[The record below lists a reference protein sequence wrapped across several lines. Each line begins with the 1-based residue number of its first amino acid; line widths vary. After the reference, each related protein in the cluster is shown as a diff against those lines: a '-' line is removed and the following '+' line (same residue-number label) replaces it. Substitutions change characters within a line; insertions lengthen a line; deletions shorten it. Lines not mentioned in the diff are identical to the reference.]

1 MNIKRKGLTVGAL
14 LLCMNL
20 STFAQS
26 VKLNLK
32 GVSVERAMTE
42 LREKSGYSFVFAAAD
57 VNTHKVINV
66 NAKDLKQAIGQI
78 LDGQNLSYQIKG
90 KNIVVAK
97 GGVKPQ
103 HKSNGQQNTK
113 PKKRVN
119 GTIVDEAGMPVI
131 GAAVRQRGTQNATV
145 TDIDGNFT
153 LDATEGADLEVTYIG
168 YEPKN
173 VRVGESDNYKL
184 AMKPA
189 SRELNE
195 VVVTALGIKR
205 AEKALSY
212 NVQQVKS
219 DELTRVKD
227 ANFVNSLNGKIA
239 GVTINKSGSG
249 VGGSTRVVMRG
260 AKSLEGNNNA
270 LYVVDGI
277 PLFNN
282 SMGSDS
288 GIMGE
293 GKAGTEGI
301 ADFNP
306 EDIESISVLS
316 GPSAAALYGSSAAN
330 GVILINTKKGKEGKL
345 QVTFS
350 SSSEFSK
357 AYMTPEFQNTYGNK
371 RDVYESWGDKLDVPS
386 SYDPKKDFFNTGT
399 NFINSVT
406 LTTGNKTN
414 QTFASISSTN
424 SAGIVPNNEYNRLNI
439 TIRNSSSFLKDKLQL
454 DLGASFVKQDD
465 KNMVSQGQYWNP
477 VMAAYLFPRG
487 ENFNE
492 MKVFERWDESRR
504 IPVQYWPVSEPTY
517 ASQNPYWTA
526 YRNVATNDK
535 RRYMF
540 NFGLTYKIAP
550 WINVAARY
558 RLDDS
563 FVKFQRKIY
572 ATSDQKFAEG
582 PKGHYGYSNYNDH
595 QDYADVMANINK
607 NFADFSLSANIGW
620 SYSNYWSED
629 RGYKGTLLGVT
640 NKFSASNIDP
650 SNGRVSESGGDSHV
664 RNHAA
669 FANVELGWR
678 SMVYLTMTGRND
690 WNSRLV
696 NTDEES
702 FFYPSVGLSGIISEM
717 VKLPEF
723 ISYLKVRGSYTEVGA
738 PISRSGL
745 TPRTVTDPI
754 VGGTLNPRS
763 IYPFTD
769 FKAERTRSYEFGLS
783 FRLWNKLSAEVTYYH
798 SNTKN
803 QTFLGELPEF
813 TGYKQIYLQ
822 AGDVEN
828 RGWEASL
835 NYSDRLKCGL
845 QISSTV
851 SFSRNVNEIK
861 EMVNDYHTPLM
872 DEAINIPEVLKDKGR
887 TILKKGGSIHDIYA
901 NTFLKKDHLGFVEVK
916 TDGSFGVERGEPV
929 YLGKTAP
936 DFNLGWNNSFSYK
949 GFGLSFLINGR
960 FGGVVTS
967 STEALLDRF
976 GVSKRSAEARDAGGY
991 MIPGQGPVDA
1001 KTYFQMIGTGNYET
1015 SGYYVYKATNIR
1027 LQELTCSYTMPNRW
1041 FGGVLKD
1048 VTVSFIANN
1057 PWMIYCK
1064 APFDPELTPSTST
1077 YGQGN
1082 DYFMQ
1087 PSVRSFGFGVKF
1099 KF

>member
-26 VKLNLK
+26 IKLNLK

-42 LREKSGYSFVFAAAD
+42 LREKSGYSFVFAASD

-78 LDGQNLSYQIKG
+78 LDGQNVSYQIKG
-90 KNIVVAK
+90 KNIVVYK
-97 GGVKPQ
+97 GVKAQ
-103 HKSNGQQNTK
+103 NKSNGQQNGK
-113 PKKRVN
+113 QKKRVN

-168 YEPKN
+168 YEPKS

-439 TIRNSSSFLKDKLQL
+439 TIRNSSSFLNDKLQL

-620 SYSNYWSED
+620 SYSNYWNERDVKVVDGMRSPLTYRSEHVKMKLVRNSRID
-629 RGYKGTLLGVT
+629 YWYRYMYTGVVLNYHGHDVMCFGGADFDYDILATTDCPEVVNGIYPNELPVYYEPPKPAKIVPTKEDLFKSDTFSFGSIIGSIT
-640 NKFSASNIDP
+640 NKGS
-650 SNGRVSESGGDSHV
+650 SGYALLSDIEYMYGK
-664 RNHAA
+664 
-669 FANVELGWR
+669 
-678 SMVYLTMTGRND
+678 
-690 WNSRLV
+690 NSI
-696 NTDEES
+696 E
-702 FFYPSVGLSGIISEM
+702 Y
-717 VKLPEF
+717 
-723 ISYLKVRGSYTEVGA
+723 
-738 PISRSGL
+738 
-745 TPRTVTDPI
+745 VT
-754 VGGTLNPRS
+754 TLN
-763 IYPFTD
+763 
-769 FKAERTRSYEFGLS
+769 
-783 FRLWNKLSAEVTYYH
+783 
-798 SNTKN
+798 
-803 QTFLGELPEF
+803 
-813 TGYKQIYLQ
+813 
-822 AGDVEN
+822 
-828 RGWEASL
+828 
-835 NYSDRLKCGL
+835 RLKMSCKL
-845 QISSTV
+845 Q
-851 SFSRNVNEIK
+851 
-861 EMVNDYHTPLM
+861 
-872 DEAINIPEVLKDKGR
+872 
-887 TILKKGGSIHDIYA
+887 
-901 NTFLKKDHLGFVEVK
+901 
-916 TDGSFGVERGEPV
+916 
-929 YLGKTAP
+929 
-936 DFNLGWNNSFSYK
+936 
-949 GFGLSFLINGR
+949 
-960 FGGVVTS
+960 
-967 STEALLDRF
+967 
-976 GVSKRSAEARDAGGY
+976 SAQID
-991 MIPGQGPVDA
+991 
-1001 KTYFQMIGTGNYET
+1001 
-1015 SGYYVYKATNIR
+1015 
-1027 LQELTCSYTMPNRW
+1027 
-1041 FGGVLKD
+1041 
-1048 VTVSFIANN
+1048 
-1057 PWMIYCK
+1057 
-1064 APFDPELTPSTST
+1064 
-1077 YGQGN
+1077 
-1082 DYFMQ
+1082 
-1087 PSVRSFGFGVKF
+1087 
-1099 KF
+1099 